1 MLYRMQFESLL
12 YLANTTKKFIYL
24 VNRTTNFIFL
34 VEESVLTKFN
44 HIVFIK
50 NI

>member
-1 MLYRMQFESLL
+1 M
-12 YLANTTKKFIYL
+12 YL

-34 VEESVLTKFN
+34 IEESVLTKFN
-44 HIVFIK
+44 HIFYIK